1 VNLPKNPANLPL
13 ISRRGFLT
21 TTGALSVSGLAAC
34 GAAKGLDP
42 DPDIEGVDF
51 FTVNAR
57 VLNLA
62 AVAASVSISS
72 VTTSL
77 VSNLA
82 YGTISP
88 QITLVLDPPFTRDAG
103 QTQATTSVT
112 TTGPA
117 LSGSLVGLNVLQA
130 LYMVTSNV
138 TNSVSSFAIT
148 PVGGVPGSY
157 PSSAL
162 GGLPLSKIYLVT
174 SAIASVNVFTQATP
188 TSAVVAGGLLAN
200 NTAGRSIPNVISS
213 NFRLTLK
220 DAVSGASVYD
230 SGLKTKDD
238 ATALFISRDAALSA
252 GWTIFAVDKNFVVS
266 RWANTI

>member
-1 VNLPKNPANLPL
+1 MSRQRSPSNSLVV
-13 ISRRGFLT
+13 SRRTFLAS
-21 TTGALSVSGLAAC
+21 TGALSVSGLAAC
-34 GAAKGLDP
+34 GAAKGLDS

-51 FTVNAR
+51 FTVNTR

-62 AVAASVSISS
+62 ATAASLSIGS
-72 VTTSL
+72 VTTTI

-82 YGTISP
+82 YGTMTP
-88 QITLVLDPPFTRDAG
+88 QIALVLDPPFTRDSG
-103 QTQATTSVT
+103 QTQATTSIT

-117 LSGSLVGLNVLQA
+117 LTSPNVGLSVLQA
-130 LYMVTSNV
+130 LYLVTSNV
-138 TNSVSSFAIT
+138 TNSLSSFAIT
-148 PVGGVPGSY
+148 PVGGVPSAY
-157 PSSAL
+157 PSASL
-162 GGLPLSKIYLVT
+162 GTAPLSKIYLVT

-200 NTAGRSIPNVISS
+200 NTTGRVIPNVISA

-230 SGLKTKDD
+230 SGLKTKDE

-252 GWTIFAVDKNFVVS
+252 GWTIFAVDKNYVVS
-266 RWANTI
+266 RWPNTI